1 MFFTNNFLDIIKS
14 VFQEI
19 QDFYDNPVDWISPSN
34 SDIFVESVNLWMSKI
49 PNYYNIDRKKRED
62 IIELAKDKDTFE
74 IINSIRKAVEPIFK
88 RRGIFSNMNNIDNN
102 IKIIVLIALG
112 FTCVGLILF
121 LLNRSTEQDNQERKV
136 TNFQLSQNKY
146 LILVIGVDNVDF
158 INSLSQNN
166 CPDYKICEELY
177 KATEFLWIGSNDDLS
192 KFDELFSKKPE
203 LEYREKS
210 EYDVYFVKFQLTTY
224 NDLGFSSGVSSL
236 KRIDA
241 FRKLAEIGKVA

>member
-121 LLNRSTEQDNQERKV
+121 LLNRSTE
-136 TNFQLSQNKY
+136 
-146 LILVIGVDNVDF
+146 
-158 INSLSQNN
+158 
-166 CPDYKICEELY
+166 
-177 KATEFLWIGSNDDLS
+177 
-192 KFDELFSKKPE
+192 
-203 LEYREKS
+203 
-210 EYDVYFVKFQLTTY
+210 
-224 NDLGFSSGVSSL
+224 
-236 KRIDA
+236 
-241 FRKLAEIGKVA
+241 